1 MMYSR
6 KTIIRK
12 TRQKKTVEK
21 GRLFARKMAFI
32 FVGLLFITGILAWQS
47 GNEKAII
54 SEINI
59 SGNEVTNEKDIR
71 EIAQRGISGK
81 YGWLFHRD
89 NVFIYPKRNIE
100 KGLFAFDKRI
110 QEINIYR
117 DSLTGI
123 AIEVSE
129 RKPRYVWCESV
140 SEEETTDNCFFLDEE
155 GYIFAKA
162 PQFSGSVFFTFHA
175 LREFTTDSIGNNL
188 FEKSEFEKFIELKN
202 KLGKFN
208 FEPVEFI
215 EKEKGDFDILLKN
228 GVNIMFNKNQD
239 IDVQLENL
247 NSVVETINSSDK
259 QLEYIDLRFGNK
271 VFYRF
276 K

>member
-1 MMYSR
+1 MIYSR
-6 KTIIRK
+6 KSIIRK

-21 GRLFARKMAFI
+21 GRLFARKMGFI

-47 GNEKAII
+47 GNEKALI

-71 EIAQRGISGK
+71 KITQREMSGK

-89 NVFIYPKRNIE
+89 NIFIYPKRNIE
-100 KGLFAFDKRI
+100 KELFALDKRI

-129 RKPRYVWCESV
+129 RKPRYVWCESAH
-140 SEEETTDNCFFLDEE
+140 EEEVADNCFFLDDE

-162 PQFSGSVFFTFHA
+162 PQFSGSVFFEFYGTRDFADNPLGNTF
-175 LREFTTDSIGNNL
+175 
-188 FEKSEFEKFIELKN
+188 FEKSEFEKFVALKN
-202 KLGKFN
+202 EMERFN
-208 FEPVEFI
+208 FEPVAFM
-215 EKEKGDFDILLKN
+215 EKEKGDFNILLKD

-247 NSVVETINSSDK
+247 NSVAETINSSNK
-259 QLEYIDLRFGNK
+259 QLEYVDLRFGNK
-271 VFYRF
+271 VFYKF